1 MNRAR
6 INLDDFDGPPTK
18 DPALLR
24 QISEDA
30 GFPSRQPVP
39 FGAPPA
45 PAAATIRPDATGF
58 QRPAR
63 QAGNRH
69 IAMNIRVDQTTAERI
84 YALRDSDPTRKQ
96 SLADVFDEAIE
107 LLYAR
112 HFPSTDQS

>member
-1 MNRAR
+1 MTRAR
-6 INLDDFDGPPTK
+6 LNLDDFDGPPSK

-30 GFPSRQPVP
+30 GFPSRQAVP
-39 FGAPPA
+39 LPPA
-45 PAAATIRPDATGF
+45 SAPAPSVARPESTGF

-63 QAGNRH
+63 QSGNRH

-84 YALRDSDPTRKQ
+84 YALRDADPAQKQ

-107 LLYAR
+107 LLFAR
-112 HFPSTDQS
+112 RFPTAD

>member
-6 INLDDFDGPPTK
+6 INLDDFDGPPSK

-30 GFPSRQPVP
+30 GFPSRQAVP
-39 FGAPPA
+39 LPA
-45 PAAATIRPDATGF
+45 PTVVASAAARADSVGF

-84 YALRDSDPTRKQ
+84 YALRDADPARKQ
-96 SLADVFDEAIE
+96 SLADVIDAAIE
-107 LLYAR
+107 LLHAR
-112 HFPSTDQS
+112 QFPNADQG